1 MKALNENQ
9 QACLNFYKKQRREI
23 RRPLKNPRVAFF
35 GTAGSYTEQAA
46 LQYFKNQGIYVAHKD
61 SEAIFREV
69 SEGSADY
76 GVLPIENSTT
86 GSILAVYDL
95 LSRYRCCIVGE
106 TQIKVEHCL
115 LAIPGA
121 TLDSIKEVLSHGQ
134 GFSQSKEF
142 LAGHPQWKLLNYY
155 NTAVAA
161 EHVAKSQDP
170 SLAAIASRRAAQI
183 HHLDILAENI
193 NYSAT
198 NVTRFVVVSNALELS
213 AARDKISIAFHLP
226 HVAGSLYR
234 VLGIFERHNLNLCKI
249 ESRPIPGHNW
259 EYRFF
264 IDFIGDIEDAK
275 LDTVMEEVISETESF
290 HFLGNYEQ

>member
-1 MKALNENQ
+1 M
-9 QACLNFYKKQRREI
+9 
-23 RRPLKNPRVAFF
+23 
-35 GTAGSYTEQAA
+35 
-46 LQYFKNQGIYVAHKD
+46 QYFKDSGTYSAHKD
-61 SEAIFREV
+61 SEAIFKAV
-69 SEGSADY
+69 SAGEADY

-115 LAIPGA
+115 LAVPGA

-134 GFSQSKEF
+134 GFSQSKAF
-142 LAGHPQWKLLNYY
+142 LANYPHWKLLNYY

-161 EHVAKSQDP
+161 EHVAQSRDP

-183 HHLDILAENI
+183 HGLNILAENI

-198 NVTRFVVVSNALELS
+198 NVTRFVVVSNTLELS
-213 AARDKISIAFHLP
+213 PARDKISIAFHLP

-234 VLGIFERHNLNLCKI
+234 VLGIFDRYSLNLCKI

-264 IDFIGDIEDAK
+264 IDFLGNIEDSK
-275 LDTVMEEVISETESF
+275 LDAVMEEVITETESF
-290 HFLGNYEQ
+290 HFLGNYAQ